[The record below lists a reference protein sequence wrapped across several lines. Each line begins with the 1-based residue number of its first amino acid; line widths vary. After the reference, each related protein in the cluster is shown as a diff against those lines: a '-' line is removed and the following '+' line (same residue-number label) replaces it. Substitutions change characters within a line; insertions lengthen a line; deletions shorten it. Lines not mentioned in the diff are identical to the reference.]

1 MNSEINQSI
10 LQYLTSEFVEL
21 ANHTS
26 HESYCLFPW
35 EKCTCQT
42 KNAITLT
49 TPLISSGY
57 IDSFSMVTI
66 VAFLEKEFSIS
77 IPDSEI
83 IPKNFDSAQA
93 IVELVERIKK

>member
-1 MNSEINQSI
+1 MNSEIINKI
-10 LQYLTSEFVEL
+10 LPYIITEFVEL
-21 ANHTS
+21 SNRTS

-35 EKCTCQT
+35 EPCTCQD
-42 KNAITLT
+42 KNAINLT

-66 VAFLEKEFSIS
+66 VTFLEKEFSIS

-83 IPKNFDSAQA
+83 IPKNFDSVQA
-93 IVELVERIKK
+93 IVDLVEKFKK